1 MKDFY
6 SLAQM
11 ALPVLTDIPRPRK
24 LDEALIESCKSYG
37 DAIRLCLEH
46 RISRKNEGE
55 IASYLGFKG
64 AHLAK
69 VKYGKGYLS
78 SEQESILQR
87 VCSNTAIKQWAEK
100 CDRDLEKWLTRPEGE
115 VPDHVKALLSQMVQE
130 QIQSMGYVRVA

>member
-11 ALPVLTDIPRPRK
+11 ALPVLTDIPRPRR
-24 LDEALIESCKSYG
+24 LEDALIDACKSYG
-37 DAIRLCLEH
+37 DAICLCLES
-46 RISRKNEGE
+46 RIARKNEGE

-78 SEQESILQR
+78 SEQETILQR

-100 CDRDLEKWLTRPEGE
+100 CERDLEKWMTRPEGE
-115 VPDHVKALLSQMVQE
+115 IPEHVKAMLSQMVQDE
-130 QIQSMGYVRVA
+130 IKNMGYVRAA